1 MKWVFVVL
9 LSLNLGLYFW
19 VTGYQTDTRMAR
31 QEIDHNVSSKNM
43 DLVHECDSK
52 SLVESSYQCMRIGPF
67 STADTFSRASR
78 ALINE
83 GFGFSRN
90 VISARELRNFRVFLG
105 PFTTEAAKETAKLRL
120 DQQQL
125 DYYEHES
132 KEGTLLSV
140 GDLFSIGEAA
150 GAYVADLKQR
160 GFDAKAQSEVRTLG
174 PWRWLEV
181 SDVVTEERRI
191 VLRQINWRDAKVQV
205 TPVFCS

>member
-1 MKWVFVVL
+1 MKWVFFFL
-9 LSLNLGLYFW
+9 LFLNIGLYFW
-19 VTGYQTDTRMAR
+19 VNGHQTDASMPR
-31 QEIDHNVSSKNM
+31 QEFDRNVSSKSM
-43 DLVHECDSK
+43 DLVHERDTK
-52 SLVESSYQCMRIGPF
+52 LVVESAYQCMRIGPF

-90 VISARELRNFRVFLG
+90 VVSARQLRNFRVFLG

-120 DQQQL
+120 DQQQF

-132 KEGTLLSV
+132 KEGILLSV
-140 GDLFSIGEAA
+140 GGLFSDGETA
-150 GAYVADLKQR
+150 GAYVVDLKQR

-181 SDVVTEERRI
+181 SDVVTEERRT

-205 TPVFCS
+205 TPVSCP